1 MSQQRVLDRQG
12 SHSRDYNGH
21 PDAVRT
27 ASLVANALLCLL
39 LFYESA
45 NIWIPTRKVLRHAT
59 ASVDNTEAFLS
70 RLHQGVH
77 IAQVQLKAATSN
89 LNRGKHVA
97 NSLESSIGQYQE
109 SLKTLEATGH
119 PEKAWLTVGIP
130 TVPRKNEAD
139 YLTRTL
145 ESLLEELPLD
155 STDPMY
161 ANVRIVVMNNQK
173 GNHSVFYKVRQRLFE
188 GQPKDHFMAKARV
201 YVEMFENPGT
211 LPDPAPDTEEPNDLN
226 NPTNRPGRQVRKQTC
241 DLITLLE
248 TSLPMSHYYLF
259 MEDDFRLCPNG
270 VRIIHYL
277 VAKLNAAPETRQWL
291 SVRLSYGMNGILL
304 PNAHLSSLSQY
315 LRLHTARLPS
325 DLLYIEWLQGKRVD
339 TNDSTSGKIQYVYQK
354 NIMDHLGTLSSFAIR
369 PERLPFPGC
378 FNSMSDVWSLS
389 RSMSVK

>member
-119 PEKAWLTVGIP
+119 PE
-130 TVPRKNEAD
+130 
-139 YLTRTL
+139 
-145 ESLLEELPLD
+145 
-155 STDPMY
+155 
-161 ANVRIVVMNNQK
+161 
-173 GNHSVFYKVRQRLFE
+173 KVRQRLFE